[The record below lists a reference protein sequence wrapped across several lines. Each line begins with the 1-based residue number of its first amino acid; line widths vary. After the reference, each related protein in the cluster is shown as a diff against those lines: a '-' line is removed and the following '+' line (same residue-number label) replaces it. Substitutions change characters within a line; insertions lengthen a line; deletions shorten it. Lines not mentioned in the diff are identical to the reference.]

1 MAKDQLRWLLNY
13 GLNTIRYEG
22 FHILCWR
29 MLRWGISIF
38 GDLRAISFC
47 RKDLTLPL
55 EEIKAYTDLTVSQAT
70 DADIDQLVALFEKR
84 WSGKQKEKLFKIRS
98 IKDTITEQLHKGS
111 ICFLGKIGAESVHY
125 NWIFFGRK
133 DYEHYYTQMRD
144 DEALCDDAFTV
155 NEWRGKGIHASVNNH
170 MLHFLQQAGYRT
182 AYTVVLS
189 DNKSSKK
196 ALQHLGWNFY
206 GSLIY
211 FSSHVSKKVMMWQI
225 HPPLNPFIPVR

>member
-13 GLNTIRYEG
+13 GLNSIRYEG
-22 FHILCWR
+22 LPILCWR
-29 MLRWGISIF
+29 MLRWVISIF

-55 EEIKAYTDLTVSQAT
+55 EEFKAHPDLTICQAT

-84 WSGKQKEKLFKIRS
+84 WSGKQKEKLFKTRS
-98 IKDTITEQLHKGS
+98 IKDTITEQFNQGS
-111 ICFLGKIGAESVHY
+111 ICFLGKIETESVHY
-125 NWIFFGRK
+125 NWIFFDRK
-133 DYEHYYTQMRD
+133 DYEHYYVQLRD
-144 DEALCDDAFTV
+144 DEALCDDAYTV
-155 NEWRGKGIHASVNNH
+155 DQWRGKGIHASVNNH

-196 ALQHLGWNFY
+196 ALQRLGWNFY

-211 FSSHVSKKVMMWQI
+211 FCSYVSKKVRMWQI
-225 HPPLNPFIPVR
+225 HPPLDPFIPAS

>member
-1 MAKDQLRWLLNY
+1 MAGNQLRWLFEY

-47 RKDLTLPL
+47 RKDLTRPL
-55 EEIKAYTDLTVSQAT
+55 EKIKANTDLTICQAT
-70 DADIDQLVALFEKR
+70 DADIDQLTALFEQR
-84 WSGKQKEKLFKIRS
+84 WSEKQKEKLFKNKS
-98 IKDTITEQLHKGS
+98 IKDTITEQLHQGS
-111 ICFLGKIGAESVHY
+111 RCFLGKIGAETVHY
-125 NWIFFGRK
+125 NWVFFGRK
-133 DYEHYYTQMRD
+133 DYEHYYIQMRD
-144 DEALCDDAFTV
+144 NEALCDDGFTV
-155 NEWRGKGIHASVNNH
+155 NEWRGKGIHASVNNQ

-182 AYTVVLS
+182 AYTVVLT

-196 ALQHLGWNFY
+196 ALQRLGWDFY

-211 FSSHVSKKVMMWQI
+211 FYSHATRKVMMWQI
-225 HPPLNPFIPVR
+225 HPPLDPFIPVK